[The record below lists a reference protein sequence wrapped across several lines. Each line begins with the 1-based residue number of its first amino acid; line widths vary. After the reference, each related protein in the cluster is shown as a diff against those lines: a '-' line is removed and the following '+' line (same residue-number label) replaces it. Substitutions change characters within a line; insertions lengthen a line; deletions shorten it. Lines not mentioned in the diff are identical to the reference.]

1 MGKKNIK
8 ICKQKDELLNMICE
22 VENLYEKDFK
32 EWEECYKDLV
42 KAVFDKDDIKKTYKR
57 KKTDDLKWLNNKFIE
72 KYPMFKYLLEF
83 ESNVFSFIVMLNKY
97 GETSRLDIANTI
109 LDNKKENNK
118 CQTRFTGVPGGQQGV
133 SFDTFEKIKD
143 KDKKLNQIAY
153 KLINDLDNIQDDDID
168 TNLSNTFKNVYY
180 ILAPQKFYPSD
191 SNTRAILKKLGKL
204 NTDVKEPIKLSLVN
218 DEGEFFTRAVSFTAR
233 LEQNQVENILNK
245 FIDDKNN
252 KKPKNIILTGIPGT
266 GKTYA
271 ITEYLEKNGNDKND
285 ENNLGGYE
293 FVQFHPS
300 YDYEDFIE
308 GFKPIAPK
316 GGQIEFKLVDGIF
329 KKLCKKAY
337 KNLNSKEETKTYV
350 MVIDEINRANLSR
363 VFGELLYCLE
373 YRDEFVSTKMTTYIE
388 LLDEEKGKKE
398 HSVDENNIGKFAI
411 PSNVLILGTMNEV
424 DRSIDAFDLALR
436 RRFIWEEVGFSET
449 ALRLYPEFLTNN
461 FQNHI
466 EDLVKKAKDLNKK
479 LTEDI
484 GINYQLGHTYYFKI
498 IDYFTGDFDSALC
511 DLWEYHI
518 KSIVK
523 EYIKVKFPENEIK
536 NKLAEFKK
544 IIVEDK
550 NSCNG

>member
-1 MGKKNIK
+1 MGRKNIK

-32 EWEECYKDLV
+32 KWEECYKVLV
-42 KAVFDKDDIKKTYKR
+42 EAVFDKDKIKQTYRRKDIKNLT
-57 KKTDDLKWLNNKFIE
+57 WLNDDFVK
-72 KYPMFKYLLEF
+72 KYDMFKYLKEN

-109 LDNKKENNK
+109 LDKEKENNK
-118 CQTRFTGVPGGQQGV
+118 CQTRFTGVPGGQQGL
-133 SFDTFEKIKD
+133 SFETFKGIKD
-143 KDKKLNQIAY
+143 KDDKLNQIAY
-153 KLINDLDNIQDDDID
+153 KLINDLNNIQDDDID

-266 GKTYA
+266 GKTHT
-271 ITEYLEKNGNDKND
+271 IMEYLKNNK
-285 ENNLGGYE
+285 NNLGGYE

-308 GFKPIAPK
+308 GFKPVASK

-337 KNLNSKEETKTYV
+337 KDLKEKQEKAKTYV

-373 YRDEFVSTKMTTYIE
+373 YRDKFVSTKMTTYIE
-388 LLDEEKGKKE
+388 SLTENKDKKE
-398 HSVDENNIGKFAI
+398 HSVDENNIGKFVI
-411 PSNVLILGTMNEV
+411 PSNLIILGTMNEV

-449 ALRLYPEFLTNN
+449 ELRLYRDFFTNN
-461 FQNHI
+461 FQTHI

-544 IIVEDK
+544 IIVGDK